1 MFEEND
7 IFVELEVALHDK
19 PEYELLTY
27 MNQNLDYIIDVMNK
41 VMVTIKQDLTFRDG
55 SLSEE
60 SQRILYLYYTLINLW
75 NSRN

>member
-7 IFVELEVALHDK
+7 ILVELEVALHDK
-19 PEYELLTY
+19 LEYELLTY

-60 SQRILYLYYTLINLW
+60 SQRILHLYYTLINLW